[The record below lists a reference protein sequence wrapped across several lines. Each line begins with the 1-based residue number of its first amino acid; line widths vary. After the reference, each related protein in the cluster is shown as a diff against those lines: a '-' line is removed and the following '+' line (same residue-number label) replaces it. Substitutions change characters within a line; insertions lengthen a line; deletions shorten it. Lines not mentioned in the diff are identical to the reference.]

1 MAGLKP
7 DVSLPVALATGAL
20 VYGIYLNALPPIV
33 DLRTAAPN
41 HPDVASAEKGAAW
54 TAAAAVAAIS
64 LIAKDMTVFIVG
76 GGMVIAMSWWHN
88 HANMV
93 DPTFGVA
100 VPRMAGRSMEAGE
113 EDMAAA
119 EDYTSE
125 YASAA

>member
-1 MAGLKP
+1 MALKP
-7 DVSLPVALATGAL
+7 EISLPVALATGAL

-33 DLRTAAPN
+33 DIRTATPN
-41 HPDVASAEKGAAW
+41 HPDVASSEKGAAW

-64 LIAKDMTVFIVG
+64 LISKDMTVFIVG

-93 DPTFGVA
+93 DPAFGVA
-100 VPRMAGRSMEAGE
+100 VPKAGARSNMLDG
-113 EDMAAA
+113 EDMTSA
-119 EDYTSE
+119 EDYSSE